1 MSVHLPLLWTS
12 HLPKVRKNCNP
23 PVKGKNKLY
32 ANPPKLQNKCKI
44 NRLSYP
50 TNETFVQR
58 CCSVW
63 NKKRTPFYASDLSVL
78 ILRPVYSLCDRLVLL
93 IYEGD
98 NLSQVHTVMSD
109 RTGPTSIID
118 PTSTHGHIP
127 KWWYW
132 LTLMFSVIGCVTIRE
147 NLYQRWP
154 TNAWSSWLH
163 QDVDKWVVYE
173 TN

>member
-12 HLPKVRKNCNP
+12 HLPKVRKYCNP

-32 ANPPKLQNKCKI
+32 ANPPKVQNKCKI
-44 NRLSYP
+44 NCLSYP
-50 TNETFVQR
+50 INETFVQR
-58 CCSVW
+58 CCSFG
-63 NKKRTPFYASDLSVL
+63 NKKRTLFYATDLSVL
-78 ILRPVYSLCDRLVLL
+78 IYRPVYSLCDRLVLL

-98 NLSQVHTVMSD
+98 NLSQVQTVMSD

-118 PTSTHGHIP
+118 PTPTLVTSPSDNT
-127 KWWYW
+127 YW

-154 TNAWSSWLH
+154 TNA
-163 QDVDKWVVYE
+163 
-173 TN
+173 